1 MTEGLLM
8 ENTIIHIQ
16 ILTNLLL
23 RLLFLML
30 KSLNYI
36 PSYYLKL
43 LKNDVKNFNYPVYD
57 LLYAINLLLSLLRA
71 IVTQLRVLQK

>member
-23 RLLFLML
+23 RLLFLMI

-43 LKNDVKNFNYPVYD
+43 LKYDVKNFNYPVYD

>member
-1 MTEGLLM
+1 M

-57 LLYAINLLLSLLRA
+57 LLYAIHLLLSLLRA
-71 IVTQLRVLQK
+71 IVTQLWVLQK

>member
-23 RLLFLML
+23 RLLFLMI